1 MDNLLQNPVGLL
13 AVACFVGVLLVSTLG
28 LIPLLRG
35 ADFSALRR
43 VANPDKNA
51 MWRKAFMSG
60 REAQKQQ
67 ATELDELHQR
77 VAALRTQSTENKQQ
91 TADGE

>member
-1 MDNLLQNPVGLL
+1 MQQLLENPIGLL
-13 AVACFVGVLLVSTLG
+13 LVVCFVGVLLVSTLG

-67 ATELDELHQR
+67 TSELDELHQR
-77 VAALRTQSTENKQQ
+77 VAALKTKEPPTNQ
-91 TADGE
+91 